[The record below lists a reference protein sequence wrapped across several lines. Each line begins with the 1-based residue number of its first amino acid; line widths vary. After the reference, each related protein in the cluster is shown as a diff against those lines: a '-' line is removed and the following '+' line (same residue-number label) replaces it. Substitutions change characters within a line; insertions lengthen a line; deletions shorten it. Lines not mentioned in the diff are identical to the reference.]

1 MEAKHETAFCKLKM
15 DTFYSLF
22 PSLLS
27 PPPTTTTM
35 FCPPLSLSLCLPL
48 TPLLYIDFCIADVP
62 EPCSSGGAAEESQ
75 PKFGLPD
82 TERPGE
88 RKQQTGCA
96 PQEGRQS

>member
-1 MEAKHETAFCKLKM
+1 MK
-15 DTFYSLF
+15 
-22 PSLLS
+22 LLS
-27 PPPTTTTM
+27 ASSRWTLFIPCFPLSYPPPTTTTTTM
-35 FCPPLSLSLCLPL
+35 SCPPLSLSLSL

>member
-1 MEAKHETAFCKLKM
+1 MKLLSASSRW
-15 DTFYSLF
+15 TLF
-22 PSLLS
+22 IPCFPLSYPPHHHHVS
-27 PPPTTTTM
+27 PPP
-35 FCPPLSLSLCLPL
+35 LSFTLSLPL

-96 PQEGRQS
+96 PQEG